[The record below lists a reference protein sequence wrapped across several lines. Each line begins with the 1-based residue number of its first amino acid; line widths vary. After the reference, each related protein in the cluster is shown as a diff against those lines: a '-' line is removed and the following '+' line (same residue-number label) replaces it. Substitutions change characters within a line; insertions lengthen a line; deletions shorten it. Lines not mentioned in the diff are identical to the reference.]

1 MQQPIEDGARNRE
14 PQHHSD
20 DGIGRCALSFAAVH
34 LLTHAGGEALADQP
48 SDDQHHGLDSE
59 RDHQGQQR
67 LVGEVAH
74 AVPSAPTGCQGQ
86 DDGCSTKQRKLPVG
100 EHHLLDH
107 LPDTRDKPV
116 RPEGVGDGSEGQE
129 KNEEATPS
137 LGTHVAQD
145 RKGAVRDRLEFH
157 ARIPRS
163 TAVSLQ
169 PGNALCRLMPI
180 VVELGSTSH
189 NRSVCLRAPAL
200 SRRH

>member
-1 MQQPIEDGARNRE
+1 MPVAK
-14 PQHHSD
+14 
-20 DGIGRCALSFAAVH
+20 
-34 LLTHAGGEALADQP
+34 LADQP
-48 SDDQHHGLDSE
+48 SDDQHHGLIRNVIIRDSSGSLVKLRMPSQVRQPDA
-59 RDHQGQQR
+59 RDR
-67 LVGEVAH
+67 TMA
-74 AVPSAPTGCQGQ
+74 AVPSAQ
-86 DDGCSTKQRKLPVG
+86 LPVG
-100 EHHLLDH
+100 DISESS
-107 LPDTRDKPV
+107 RRGDKPV
-116 RPEGVGDGSEGQE
+116 RPEGVDDDSEGQE
-129 KNEEATPS
+129 KNEKATPS

-200 SRRH
+200 